1 MKEVKMTKMSVTRA
15 LAEIKRI
22 DEKLSRLSMEG
33 TWVGIQVGRGANA
46 TVAGSNVE
54 ATSKTIVSSWDQF
67 QSLLKNRQ
75 ELKRKIVQSNA
86 VTQLTVSGVQMSVAE
101 TIELKKSIE
110 SKRQL
115 VNIMSQRYTQ
125 AINLVNAANTKL
137 ESTIETMVSQVLG
150 TDKNKVSQADIDTV
164 ASAQKAQKEQALID
178 PLEIVTKINTM
189 KDEISVVDTELD
201 FLLSESNART
211 EIEVD
216 F

>member
-1 MKEVKMTKMSVTRA
+1 
-15 LAEIKRI
+15 
-22 DEKLSRLSMEG
+22 MEG

>member
-1 MKEVKMTKMSVTRA
+1 MTKMSVTRA

>member
-1 MKEVKMTKMSVTRA
+1 MSKMTKMSVTRA

-22 DEKLSRLSMEG
+22 DEKLSRLSLEG
-33 TWVGIQVGRGANA
+33 TWVGIQVGRGENA
-46 TVAGSNVE
+46 TVAGSSVE
-54 ATSKTIVSSWDQF
+54 ATSKAITSSWDQF

-86 VTQLTVSGVQMSVAE
+86 VTQLTVSGVKMSVAE

-137 ESTIETMVSQVLG
+137 ESTIEVMVSQVLG

-178 PLEIVTKINTM
+178 PLEIVSKINTM

>member
-1 MKEVKMTKMSVTRA
+1 MTKMSVTRA

-46 TVAGSNVE
+46 TVAGSSVE
-54 ATSKTIVSSWDQF
+54 ATSKGITSSWDQF

-86 VTQLTVSGVQMSVAE
+86 VTQLTVSGLQMSVAE

-211 EIEVD
+211 EIEVN